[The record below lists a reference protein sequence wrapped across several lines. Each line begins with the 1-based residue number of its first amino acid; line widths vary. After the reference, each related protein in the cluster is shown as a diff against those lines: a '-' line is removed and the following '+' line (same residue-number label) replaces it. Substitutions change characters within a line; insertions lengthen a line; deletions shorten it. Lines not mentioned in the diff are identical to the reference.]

1 MFERRGYDK
10 ENFSNYIL
18 NCILTILSTFLFI
31 YFILFAK
38 EQLYFRN
45 IYFKFIKLSKHLVSN
60 I

>member
-18 NCILTILSTFLFI
+18 NCILAILSTFLFI

>member
-31 YFILFAK
+31 YFILFPK